1 MEQPYGYVSNN
12 PLNFVDPSGMFAEL
26 ICEPIPTT
34 RGGWKNAVFMLL
46 SRAHHCFI
54 HVKCRDYD
62 VTLGLYGPLATRPEE
77 RGGALTRIPSIP
89 TVVVFVARSQA
100 RGCPLGYGDSK
111 NCRLE
116 DNLLNAF
123 RKIFVGTYRSTTL
136 TRDRTAIRLFGRSLM
151 KLAETL
157 SFQIKPMAATT
168 WGRNEAATFH
178 FFGWTV
184 DLCRYRWCC

>member
-1 MEQPYGYVSNN
+1 
-12 PLNFVDPSGMFAEL
+12 MFAEL

-62 VTLGLYGPLATRPEE
+62 VTLELYGPSQQDPKHGSPHKILQSQPSGIRRPITSL
-77 RGGALTRIPSIP
+77 G
-89 TVVVFVARSQA
+89 V
-100 RGCPLGYGDSK
+100 PLGYGDSK
-111 NCRLE
+111 NCHLE

-123 RKIFVGTYRSTTL
+123 QKRVGIYRSTTL

-157 SFQIKPMAATT
+157 SFQIKLWQRLRGPQ
-168 WGRNEAATFH
+168 
-178 FFGWTV
+178 
-184 DLCRYRWCC
+184 